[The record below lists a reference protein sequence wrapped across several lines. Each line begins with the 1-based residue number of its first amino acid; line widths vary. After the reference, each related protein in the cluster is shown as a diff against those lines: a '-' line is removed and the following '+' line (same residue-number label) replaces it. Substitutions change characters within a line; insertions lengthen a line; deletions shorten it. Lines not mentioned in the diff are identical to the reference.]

1 MKWRKDYPGIDIF
14 RMIAAILVIGIHTWP
29 FADFGEIPEL
39 LFTRTIARIA
49 VPFFFMASGF
59 FLFGKGDEKGRSGFL
74 KKTSILYGVSILLY
88 LPVNIYSGYF
98 KEPSL
103 FYNIIKDLI
112 FDGTFYHLWY
122 LPASI
127 LGMGMVF
134 LMVSGLGMKGG
145 LWISLI
151 LYCIGLFGDSYYGWI
166 EQVGFIK
173 KIYDGIFVITDYT
186 RNGLFF
192 VPIFFL
198 TGGMIAR
205 QKWKWQR
212 NKCMFFFFLFLAC
225 MIGESL
231 LLHQWEI
238 PKFDSMYIF
247 LLPCMIFLF
256 QWLIVIRGKSRR
268 SFRLLSM
275 LVYLIHPMIIIL
287 VRGGAKVTKLEKVL
301 VENHLI
307 HFFVVTIVSL
317 GVSIGIEKIF
327 SLKGVKNNDNP
338 LWKHGESLGRN

>member
-1 MKWRKDYPGIDIF
+1 
-14 RMIAAILVIGIHTWP
+14 
-29 FADFGEIPEL
+29 
-39 LFTRTIARIA
+39 
-49 VPFFFMASGF
+49 
-59 FLFGKGDEKGRSGFL
+59 
-74 KKTSILYGVSILLY
+74 
-88 LPVNIYSGYF
+88 
-98 KEPSL
+98 
-103 FYNIIKDLI
+103 
-112 FDGTFYHLWY
+112 
-122 LPASI
+122 
-127 LGMGMVF
+127 
-134 LMVSGLGMKGG
+134 
-145 LWISLI
+145 
-151 LYCIGLFGDSYYGWI
+151 
-166 EQVGFIK
+166 
-173 KIYDGIFVITDYT
+173 
-186 RNGLFF
+186 
-192 VPIFFL
+192 
-198 TGGMIAR
+198 
-205 QKWKWQR
+205 
-212 NKCMFFFFLFLAC
+212 MFFFFLFLAC